1 MKIHVFKRDPFFST
15 AKKGVDISFA
25 NFTLCEQLRRAIL
38 LELRKT
44 HVILLTVLRFS
55 REKERHF
62 NRKSYSTSYN
72 GNSYK
77 LEERASTREHSYFEQ
92 FFTALVTMLV
102 LSHHPTYVHVHFVI
116 DLGREIAIVH
126 RVSAVA

>member
-1 MKIHVFKRDPFFST
+1 MKIHVFKRDPFLS
-15 AKKGVDISFA
+15 AEKKGVDISFA

-55 REKERHF
+55 REKEGHF
-62 NRKSYSTSYN
+62 NCKSNRTYN
-72 GNSYK
+72 GNSYN
-77 LEERASTREHSYFEQ
+77 LEEHASTREHSYFEQ